1 MKTKRIFLIIMSI
14 LGTLLIGAILLAAC
28 APKDKDFKT
37 EQEWTIEAA
46 RDGGYQRFLK
56 NIPLDKRYADY
67 MVSGIVSDKLVPCN
81 AYYGKH
87 YFNYAYSFHT
97 AQFFTFDD
105 AEGAEASWGVHHA
118 IIYVKQKPKS
128 FKTKLY
134 NFLQGNKK
142 VQKSEL
148 QIEILYVL

>member
-37 EQEWTIEAA
+37 EQQWTMEVA
-46 RDGGYQRFLK
+46 RDGIHERFLT
-56 NIPLDKRYADY
+56 NIPLEKRYADY
-67 MVSGIVSDKLVPCN
+67 MVTAILSEKLTSCN

-87 YFNYAYSFHT
+87 YFNYMYNCT
-97 AQFFTFDD
+97 TKKLLTETG
-105 AEGAEASWGVHHA
+105 AEGAELMNQFNCA
-118 IIYVKQKPKS
+118 IICVKRKPKS

-142 VQKSEL
+142 VQRSEP
-148 QIEILYVL
+148 QIEVLYYM